1 MRETDVV
8 FQVLGTTAYV
18 HVILLLVTCTAEY
31 LILIVTSFD
40 RLPDVEVV
48 VVTIVS
54 ATQLI
59 LIVCIVVWRHSLYQ
73 LRYFLVAER
82 SIEVH
87 LGLALRTALGCN
99 DDNTIG
105 TTGTID
111 GCRGSI
117 LQHVDALDFA
127 RSDVADRAYRE
138 TVNDVEWRVVLRKGT
153 ATTHA
158 NLHVSIW

>member
-8 FQVLGTTAYV
+8 FQVLGTTVYV

-31 LILIVTSFD
+31 FILIVTSFD

-99 DDNTIG
+99 NDNTIG

-111 GCRGSI
+111 GCSGSI
-117 LQHVDALDFA
+117 LQYVDSLDFA
-127 RSDVADRAYRE
+127 WSDIADRTYRE
-138 TVNDVEWRVVLRKGT
+138 AVNDVERRVIL
-153 ATTHA
+153 
-158 NLHVSIW
+158 